1 MTLTESQREV
11 LKDDIQEM
19 SFNLGQITLIDN
31 MLSSNWKTV
40 DELLMFI
47 KVWKTKL
54 DKDTDKINSRY
65 EGLKK

>member
-19 SFNLGQITLIDN
+19 SFNLGQVTLIDN

>member
-31 MLSSNWKTV
+31 MLSSNWKTI

>member
-19 SFNLGQITLIDN
+19 SFNLGQVTLIDN
-31 MLSSNWKTV
+31 MLSSNWKTI

>member
-11 LKDDIQEM
+11 LKDDIQQM
-19 SFNLGQITLIDN
+19 SFNLGQCTLIDN
-31 MLSSNWKTV
+31 ILSMNWQNT

-47 KVWKTKL
+47 KVWKTKM
-54 DKDTDKINSRY
+54 DKETDEINARY

>member
-19 SFNLGQITLIDN
+19 SFNLGQVTLIDN

-54 DKDTDKINSRY
+54 DKDTDKINSRN